1 LLQIDFVKIPPRLAG
16 LAFLVSLSCIVISV
30 ASAQSPTP
38 TPSASP
44 TATPSPLP
52 SPSPG
57 VPPTD
62 HTPQQ
67 ALITFDDQ
75 SSVNV
80 RGGQGHFPRVAART
94 NEELTI
100 QLQYSTDLGGQP
112 ITVESPD
119 GAQVIGDIGNLA
131 VGADGTATLQ
141 VRMGGTEGLYRFG
154 LFCSD
159 SYTLLSFYASAP

>member
-1 LLQIDFVKIPPRLAG
+1 MGLVTILPRLAG
-16 LAFLVSLSCIVISV
+16 LAFLVGLNCVAIS
-30 ASAQSPTP
+30 SGFAQSPP
-38 TPSASP
+38 PVPSP
-44 TATPSPLP
+44 T
-52 SPSPG
+52 PG

-67 ALITFDDQ
+67 ALITFDDE
-75 SSVNV
+75 SSVNI

-94 NEELTI
+94 NREVTI

-112 ITVESPD
+112 IIVQSLD

-131 VGADGTATLQ
+131 VGTDGTATLH
-141 VRMGGTEGLYRFG
+141 VRMGGSQGLYRFG

-159 SYTLLSFYASAP
+159 SYTLVSFYASAP